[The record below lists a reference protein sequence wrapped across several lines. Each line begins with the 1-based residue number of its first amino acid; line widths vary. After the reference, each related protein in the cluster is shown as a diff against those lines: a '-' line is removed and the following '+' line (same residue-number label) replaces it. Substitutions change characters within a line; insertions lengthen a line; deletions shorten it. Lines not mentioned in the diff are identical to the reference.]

1 MVLFSKQTDAVLSF
15 IALIGAVIFL
25 YLFGIHGLLRHV
37 PLGIDFEVFYK
48 AAELFLNGGNPWVD
62 LMNTKGPFSYPP
74 HATSLL
80 AVYGYFSEPVSLFL
94 HTMLNVF
101 SIGVIAYLANL
112 WYLKISNLRS
122 MTIAQGCGLALLIG
136 NPFMAHSVH
145 LGQLL
150 LPATAALMVSWHFLQ
165 KGNIWVS
172 GVFLAFA
179 TIKPQVSIL
188 YVVWLML
195 HLNFRVLM
203 IGGVVSL
210 VMLIP
215 AAVTYGLINSFYYWL
230 ISLSGYSSSAANI
243 PGSVH
248 VVGLESFFAAMGVQG
263 TAWLFNPLALV
274 ATIVLFKYRE
284 SVDPLLTL
292 HLLLVFALTFIYGH
306 DTDYA
311 AIIILWSLLVF
322 TTIHSGNYL
331 HIAITVLLVLGF
343 MFPQRLLRTID
354 FAALHHTRTF
364 LIPLCCVFLFFWQ
377 RSEKPISY

>member
-1 MVLFSKQTDAVLSF
+1 MILFTKQTDAVLSF
-15 IALIGAVIFL
+15 MALTGAVIFL

-37 PLGIDFEVFYK
+37 PLGMDFEVFHK
-48 AAELFLNGGNPWVD
+48 AAELFLGGGNPWVD
-62 LMNTKGPFSYPP
+62 LINTKGPFSYPP

-94 HTMLNVF
+94 HTILNVL
-101 SIGVIAYLANL
+101 SIGVIAYLANR

-172 GVFLAFA
+172 GIFLAFA

-188 YVVWLML
+188 YVVWLLL
-195 HLNFRVLM
+195 HLNYRVLM
-203 IGGVVSL
+203 IGGAVSL

-215 AAVTYGLINSFYYWL
+215 AAVTYGLIDSFYYWL
-230 ISLSGYSSSAANI
+230 TSLSGYSSSAANI

-248 VVGLESFFAAMGVQG
+248 VVGLESFFAAVGVQG
-263 TAWLFNPLALV
+263 TSWVFKPLALV
-274 ATIVLFKYRE
+274 ATVALFKYRE
-284 SVDPLLTL
+284 NVDPVLTL
-292 HLLLVFALTFIYGH
+292 NLLLVFALTFIYGH

-311 AIIILWSLLVF
+311 AIIMVWSLLVF
-322 TTIHSGNYL
+322 TTVRSGNYL
-331 HIAITVLLVLGF
+331 HIGIVMLLVFGF

-364 LIPLCCVFLFFWQ
+364 LIPLCCVCLFLWQ
-377 RSEKPISY
+377 THRRPMSY